1 MAVGGYPFAELSPRR
16 GPGEQEALAAVAARR
31 ESSPAQGRKELRL
44 FSLAVGLGQS

>member
-16 GPGEQEALAAVAARR
+16 GPREQEGAAARR